1 MRVFKCWFSLLA
13 LAALA
18 FATQQL
24 SELQIETTY
33 SPETCIEK
41 ANPGDQVKVHYTGT
55 LFSTGEK
62 FDSRS
67 VVLIPRIHVWNN
79 VLTAM
84 TVANPSISN
93 VIKGWD
99 EGIKGMCVSEK
110 RTLTIPSRMA
120 YGSRGAGRSIPPNA
134 ALVFDVELVGLQQ
147 SKHKEL

>member
-62 FDSRS
+62 FDSSHDRRQPLDFKLG
-67 VVLIPRIHVWNN
+67 VGQ
-79 VLTAM
+79 
-84 TVANPSISN
+84 